1 MIQTRALTHTFTAG
15 RGPQRRQVPALTGL
29 DLEVAEGEIVGL
41 LGPNGAGK
49 TTALRILSTLL
60 RPQAGHATVCGIDVA
75 TDPREVRRRLGYVAQ
90 GGSTARAAHAGE
102 EIADRGRL
110 YGMDRRTARAW
121 ARTVLE
127 TLDLAEVWD
136 RPAGRLSGGQRRRLD
151 IAMGLVHQPRLVV
164 LDEPTT
170 GLDPQARANLWDHI
184 RSESTSWWGRAL
196 RGRLGRRIRRLG
208 PGRRGGAEAHDAA
221 PAWRNAW
228 ILMTTS
234 ITSPVTTAAAA
245 TASGP
250 ATSPARSPTKPM
262 PATTQPITANTGA
275 RKAPAKGRKCSPT
288 ATTTT
293 AGCSSGRPISSR
305 AQRPAAMTPTMASVL
320 AT

>member
-15 RGPQRRQVPALTGL
+15 RGAQRRQVPALTGL

-110 YGMDRRTARAW
+110 YGMDRRTARAR
-121 ARTVLE
+121 ARTLLE
-127 TLDLAEVWD
+127 TLDLADVWD

-184 RSESTSWWGRAL
+184 RSLRTEHGVTVVVTTHYLDEADALSDRLIVVDHGAVVAQGTAESLKSGLDGDRVTIELGTPGDLEPARATL
-196 RGRLGRRIRRLG
+196 TAITGTASSVDGLTVSGRLSHPSTQLPGIIRELD
-208 PGRRGGAEAHDAA
+208 RRGIRVVALDLRRPTLDDVFLQLTGRSLRDAA
-221 PAWRNAW
+221 
-228 ILMTTS
+228 
-234 ITSPVTTAAAA
+234 
-245 TASGP
+245 
-250 ATSPARSPTKPM
+250 
-262 PATTQPITANTGA
+262 
-275 RKAPAKGRKCSPT
+275 
-288 ATTTT
+288 
-293 AGCSSGRPISSR
+293 
-305 AQRPAAMTPTMASVL
+305 
-320 AT
+320 